1 MLPKAGFDE
10 PLFVFLI
17 RVVQRMQFEDT
28 VYYFKLTIFSI
39 KVDNILKVSFY
50 QTFELRCLLF
60 EILSNPHVVNHL

>member
-1 MLPKAGFDE
+1 
-10 PLFVFLI
+10 
-17 RVVQRMQFEDT
+17 MQFEDT

-39 KVDNILKVSFY
+39 KVDNILKVSVY